1 MNKGNSKMYIAKLS
15 KRIEQSETL
24 RVKEKALQLKQ
35 QGVDVVDLTAGEPD
49 FPTPSH
55 ICEAGI
61 NAIREG
67 FTRYTANTGTPE
79 LRQAI
84 IEKFKRDNNL
94 TYAMNQ
100 IIVSAGA
107 KQGLTNA
114 VLTLAEKGDEVI
126 IIAPYWVS
134 YLQQVRLANA
144 KPIIIDSS
152 KTGFK
157 VTPQDLES
165 HINANTRLIIFN
177 SPSNPTGIVY
187 TPDELAGLAEVL
199 TKHGIWIVSDEI
211 YEKIIFDD
219 YTHKSFAQFPE
230 LFNKTIVIN
239 GVSKAYSMTG
249 WRIGYAAGPSDV
261 IKGMAKV
268 QSHYAMAPSISQKA
282 ALEALTGDQSNIEK
296 MRQTF
301 EKRRNFLIE
310 KLKEYPDI
318 KYAYPQGAFYLFI
331 DISSTFGKKWN
342 GKAIKNCL
350 DFSEYLIESQY
361 LVVVPGSGFG
371 SPNYIRL
378 SFAASDKELEEGITR
393 LLASLKPLQD

>member
-1 MNKGNSKMYIAKLS
+1 MRMAELS
-15 KRIEQSETL
+15 NRIEQSETL

-49 FPTPSH
+49 FPTPSNV
-55 ICEAGI
+55 CEAGI
-61 NAIREG
+61 NAIKEG
-67 FTRYTANTGTPE
+67 FTRYTANAGMPE

-107 KQGLTNA
+107 KQALTNA
-114 VLTLAEKGDEVI
+114 VLTIAEKGDEVI
-126 IIAPYWVS
+126 VIAPYWVS
-134 YLQQVRLANA
+134 YYQQVRLANA
-144 KPIIIDSS
+144 TPIIIDSS

-157 VTPQDLES
+157 ITPQDLEA
-165 HINANTRLIIFN
+165 HITSNTRLIIFN

-187 TPDELAGLAEVL
+187 TPDELAGLAAVL
-199 TKHGIWIVSDEI
+199 AKHDIWIVSDEI
-211 YEKIIFDD
+211 YEKIIFDNF
-219 YTHKSFAQFPE
+219 THKSFAQFPE
-230 LFNKTIVIN
+230 LFEKTIVIN

-249 WRIGYAAGPSDV
+249 WRIGYAAGPTEV
-261 IKGMAKV
+261 IKGMGKI

-282 ALEALTGDQSNIEK
+282 AAEALKGDQSNVEK

-301 EKRRNFLIE
+301 EKRRNLLVQKFND
-310 KLKEYPDI
+310 YPDI

-331 DISSTFGKKWN
+331 DISSAFGKKWN
-342 GKAIKNCL
+342 GKTIENCL

-361 LVVVPGSGFG
+361 LVVVPGTGFG
-371 SPNYIRL
+371 SPNYIRM
-378 SFAASDKELEEGITR
+378 SFAASDEELEAGFTR
-393 LLASLKPLQD
+393 LISSLKSLLDDN

>member
-1 MNKGNSKMYIAKLS
+1 MRMAELS
-15 KRIEQSETL
+15 NRIEQSETL

-49 FPTPSH
+49 FPTPSNV
-55 ICEAGI
+55 CEAGI

-67 FTRYTANTGTPE
+67 FTRYTANAGMPE

-107 KQGLTNA
+107 KQALTNA
-114 VLTLAEKGDEVI
+114 VLTIAEKGDEVI
-126 IIAPYWVS
+126 VIAPYWVS
-134 YLQQVRLANA
+134 YYQQVRLANA
-144 KPIIIDSS
+144 TPIIIDSS

-157 VTPQDLES
+157 ITPQDLEA
-165 HINANTRLIIFN
+165 HITSNTRLIIFN

-187 TPDELAGLAEVL
+187 TPDELAGLAAVL
-199 TKHGIWIVSDEI
+199 AKHDIWIVSDEI
-211 YEKIIFDD
+211 YEKIIFDNF
-219 YTHKSFAQFPE
+219 THKSFAQFPE
-230 LFNKTIVIN
+230 LFEKTIVIN

-249 WRIGYAAGPSDV
+249 WRIGYAAGPTEV
-261 IKGMAKV
+261 IKGMGKI

-282 ALEALTGDQSNIEK
+282 AAEALKGDQSNVEK

-301 EKRRNFLIE
+301 EKRRNLLVQKFND
-310 KLKEYPDI
+310 YPDI

-331 DISSTFGKKWN
+331 DISSAFGKKWN
-342 GKAIKNCL
+342 GKTIENCL

-361 LVVVPGSGFG
+361 LVVVPGTGFG
-371 SPNYIRL
+371 SPNYIRM
-378 SFAASDKELEEGITR
+378 SFAASDEELEAGFTR
-393 LLASLKPLQD
+393 LISSLKSLLDDN

>member
-1 MNKGNSKMYIAKLS
+1 MHTAELS

-49 FPTPSH
+49 FPTPSN
-55 ICEAGI
+55 ICDAGI
-61 NAIREG
+61 KAIKDG
-67 FTRYTANTGTPE
+67 FTRYTANAGMPE

-84 IEKFKRDNNL
+84 VEKFKKDNNL
-94 TYAMNQ
+94 TYTTNQ

-107 KQGLTNA
+107 KQALTNA
-114 VLTLAEKGDEVI
+114 VLTVAEKGDEVI

-144 KPIIIDSS
+144 TPVIIDSS

-157 VTPQDLES
+157 ITPQQLET
-165 HINANTRLIIFN
+165 HINSKTRLLIFN

-187 TPDELAGLAEVL
+187 TPDELAALAEVL
-199 TKHGIWIVSDEI
+199 AKHEVWIVSDEI

-219 YTHKSFAQFPE
+219 FTHKSFAQFPD
-230 LFNKTIVIN
+230 LFEKTIVIN

-249 WRIGYAAGPSDV
+249 WRIGYAAGPSEV
-261 IKGMAKV
+261 IKGMGKI

-282 ALEALTGDQSNIEK
+282 AIEALTGDQSNIEK

-301 EKRRNFLIE
+301 EKRRNLLVQ
-310 KLKEYPDI
+310 KLKDYPDI
-318 KYAYPQGAFYLFI
+318 KYAYPQGAFYLFV

-342 GKAIKNCL
+342 GKTIENCL

-361 LVVVPGSGFG
+361 LVVVPGSSFG
-371 SPNYIRL
+371 APNFIRL
-378 SFAASDKELEEGITR
+378 SFAASDKELEAGFTR
-393 LLASLKPLQD
+393 LISSLKSLQD

>member
-1 MNKGNSKMYIAKLS
+1 MAELS
-15 KRIEQSETL
+15 NRIEQSETL

-49 FPTPSH
+49 FPTPSNV
-55 ICEAGI
+55 CEAGI
-61 NAIREG
+61 NAIKEG
-67 FTRYTANTGTPE
+67 FTRYTANAGMPE

-107 KQGLTNA
+107 KQALTNA
-114 VLTLAEKGDEVI
+114 VLTIAEKGDEVI
-126 IIAPYWVS
+126 VIAPYWVS
-134 YLQQVRLANA
+134 YYQQVRLANA
-144 KPIIIDSS
+144 TPIIIDSS

-157 VTPQDLES
+157 ITPQDLEA
-165 HINANTRLIIFN
+165 HITSNTRLIIFN

-187 TPDELAGLAEVL
+187 TPDELAGLAAVL
-199 TKHGIWIVSDEI
+199 AKHDIWIVSDEI
-211 YEKIIFDD
+211 YEKIIFDNF
-219 YTHKSFAQFPE
+219 THKSFAQFPE
-230 LFNKTIVIN
+230 LFEKTIVIN

-249 WRIGYAAGPSDV
+249 WRIGYAAGPTEV
-261 IKGMAKV
+261 IKGMGKI

-282 ALEALTGDQSNIEK
+282 AAEALKGDQSNVEK

-301 EKRRNFLIE
+301 EKRRNLLVQKFND
-310 KLKEYPDI
+310 YPDI

-331 DISSTFGKKWN
+331 DISSAFGKKWN
-342 GKAIKNCL
+342 GKTIENCL

-361 LVVVPGSGFG
+361 LVVVPGTGFG
-371 SPNYIRL
+371 SPNYIRM
-378 SFAASDKELEEGITR
+378 SFAASDEELEAGFTR
-393 LLASLKPLQD
+393 LISSLKSLLDDN